1 VSASSKPRAGDR
13 RPALFPFER
22 RKQALLPR
30 REFIRRL
37 GWSVAA
43 GGVLIA
49 FSLSLG
55 ILGYHF
61 LNGLPWLDA
70 FLDAAMILS
79 GMGPV
84 SPLHSSAAKLFAGC
98 YAIYCGIAL
107 IASIGVILAPVI
119 HRALHKF
126 HLEDDSQA

>member
-1 VSASSKPRAGDR
+1 M
-13 RPALFPFER
+13 LER
-22 RKQALLPR
+22 RQQALLPR

-43 GGVLIA
+43 GGVLIT

-55 ILGYHF
+55 MLGYHF

-84 SPLHSSAAKLFAGC
+84 SPMHSSAAKLFAGC
-98 YAIYCGIAL
+98 YAIYCGITL
-107 IASIGVILAPVI
+107 IATIGVILAPVI

-126 HLEDDSQA
+126 HLEDDAQA

>member
-1 VSASSKPRAGDR
+1 V
-13 RPALFPFER
+13 FEH
-22 RKQALLPR
+22 RKEKLLPP

-43 GGVLIA
+43 GLGLIT
-49 FSLSLG
+49 FSLSIG
-55 ILGYHF
+55 MLGYHA
-61 LNGLPWLDA
+61 LGGLPWIDA

-84 SPLHSSAAKLFAGC
+84 APLQGNAIKLFAGC

-107 IASIGVILAPVI
+107 IGTTGVILAPVI
-119 HRALHKF
+119 HRGLHKF
-126 HLEDDSQA
+126 HLEWDKN

>member
-1 VSASSKPRAGDR
+1 M
-13 RPALFPFER
+13 FEH
-22 RKQALLPR
+22 RKDQLLPP
-30 REFIRRL
+30 REFVLRL

-49 FSLSLG
+49 FSLSVG
-55 ILGYHF
+55 MLGYHF
-61 LNGLPWLDA
+61 LGGIPWIDS

-84 SPLHSSAAKLFAGC
+84 SELHGNGMKLFAGC

-107 IASIGVILAPVI
+107 IGTTGVILAPVI
-119 HRALHKF
+119 HRSLHKF
-126 HLEDDSQA
+126 HLEFDRDN

>member
-1 VSASSKPRAGDR
+1 MY
-13 RPALFPFER
+13 EHH
-22 RKQALLPR
+22 KQALLPR

-37 GWSVAA
+37 GRSVAA
-43 GGVLIA
+43 GLVLLL
-49 FSLSLG
+49 FSLSIG

-61 LNGLPWLDA
+61 LGGLAWIDA

-84 SPLHSSAAKLFAGC
+84 SPLRDDAVKLFAGC

-107 IASIGVILAPVI
+107 IGTTGVILAPVI
-119 HRALHKF
+119 HSGLHKF
-126 HLEDDSQA
+126 HLEWDQEK